1 MIPDV
6 FASWPGLSGGS
17 PWLLLPLAVTVLAA
31 VALVVWRLRRSVWLA
46 GIGPQAV
53 VALGGVAVSIHG
65 LWGFATETVHLPE
78 PLAVAFIC
86 VFDAAEMVLLVML
99 YRAADPEV
107 GWTRELR
114 LMHRT
119 AWTLVAFSA
128 AMNAV
133 HAPNWWARPVLAAV
147 PGLAAWLIELQL
159 RSKLHAAR
167 ADEGDDARPGPAR
180 LLALLWQH
188 AWAAVFALLGLDARA
203 SSSAITRAAQAQRA
217 AQRVYRLRLALEN
230 PAPAVTSS
238 PRALRRSCRRT
249 ERLRRRAQSAL
260 DRADVGTDTRQ
271 GLALAQRMTTLTRAA
286 EVALLDYTDTPRVVK
301 TFEALAVTPAADRIT
316 AAAAAREAED
326 ARQRADDARL
336 RAESARQEA
345 EDARQRAEED
355 LAAARLELA
364 RVEGARRTLLEEQ
377 EDIAGQTET
386 ARQRAADARQDIDAA
401 RQRAEAIVAAA
412 QKEADRTRRDAE
424 QALTEVRAAADEQQR
439 ALDELTGRTEKERG
453 RLREYEGALRQLTT
467 QVQEAALIRDRLRG
481 DLAALAPQ
489 APEAALS
496 GDGPAFRSEAKE
508 AGWCYYLHTL
518 ETSQGQQEPAAGELA
533 ERFGVDVGNARNWLR
548 DFRAARAAQLAA
560 RPPRAAART
569 DHQRPDDARRE
580 VAA

>member
-1 MIPDV
+1 MTGDL
-6 FASWPGLSGGS
+6 FTSWPGLTGGS
-17 PWLLLPLAVTVLAA
+17 PWLLLPLAVTALAA

-53 VALGGVAVSIHG
+53 VALGGVAVSVYG

-99 YRAADPEV
+99 YRAADPDV

-119 AWTLVAFSA
+119 AWTLVAFSG

-147 PGLAAWLIELQL
+147 PALAAWLIELQL
-159 RSKLHAAR
+159 RSKLHAVR
-167 ADEGDDARPGPAR
+167 TDEDDDARPGPAR

-188 AWAAVFALLGLDARA
+188 AWAAVFALLGLDARS

-238 PRALRRSCRRT
+238 PRALRRSGRRT
-249 ERLRRRAQSAL
+249 ERLRRRAQTAL

-271 GLALAQRMTTLTRAA
+271 SLALAQRMTTLTRAA
-286 EVALLDYTDTPRVVK
+286 EVALLDYTDTPKVVA
-301 TFEALAVTPAADRIT
+301 TFEGLAVTPAADRIT
-316 AAAAAREAED
+316 ASAAAREAED
-326 ARQRADDARL
+326 ARQRADAARV
-336 RAESARQEA
+336 RAESERQEA
-345 EDARQRAEED
+345 DAARQRAEEE
-355 LAAARLELA
+355 LSAARQELA
-364 RVEGARRTLLEEQ
+364 RVEDARRTLLKEQ
-377 EDIAGQTET
+377 EDISEQTED

-401 RQRAEAIVAAA
+401 RQRAAALVDA
-412 QKEADRTRRDAE
+412 ARTEADRTRRDAD
-424 QALTEVRAAADEQQR
+424 QALAEVRAAAGEQQR
-439 ALDELTGRTEKERG
+439 ALDELTGRTDKERG
-453 RLREYEGALRQLTT
+453 RLQQYEGALQQLKA
-467 QVQEAALIRDRLRG
+467 QVQEATLVRDRLRG

-489 APEAALS
+489 APDAALS
-496 GDGPAFRSEAKE
+496 GDGPVFRSEAKE
-508 AGWCYYLHTL
+508 AGWHYYLHAL
-518 ETSQGQQEPAAGELA
+518 EASQGQQEPGAADLA
-533 ERFGVDVGNARNWLR
+533 ERFGVDAGNARNWLR

-560 RPPRAAART
+560 RPPRAAAHT
-569 DHQRPDDARRE
+569 DHQRPEDTRR
-580 VAA
+580 AAA